1 MSSFHLI
8 LCQVK
13 AGSAMRVSGT
23 IVRMT
28 ALPAETQQKIIVKLH
43 SFNAFQQDLCAPSDR
58 LRNEHYKDQ
67 CAADDQGD
75 LESDSVKQH
84 EFGKITY

>member
-8 LCQVK
+8 LCKVK

-43 SFNAFQQDLCAPSDR
+43 SFNAFQQDLCAPV
-58 LRNEHYKDQ
+58 Q
-67 CAADDQGD
+67 
-75 LESDSVKQH
+75 
-84 EFGKITY
+84 ITINSPYVAKCSTFVAIIK